1 MRIADALADTPVAN
15 LDLSRHVTVLADDT
29 VAHTVR
35 AMAEAGRSC
44 ACVVDGDRELVG
56 MFTQRDVLTR
66 VLGHRRTFDRP
77 ISEEMTRPVRT
88 MGRDGSVADGLAV
101 MVEWWVRSVPV
112 VDEEH
117 RLAGNLSFWTVLDT
131 IAQLLAARVESTD
144 AESEIREE
152 LKFIDFT
159 GLNLSPPITVA
170 VDETLDVALH
180 HMRNRGLGLILVVN
194 DREHLVGVVTEFGLL
209 QKIGCERDDVSAIAI
224 AEVMDPRPNT
234 IHVRS
239 SIAEALVM
247 LTANQDSHVTLTG
260 ETDRPVGVVSFRDIA
275 AYVESSIE
283 ALG

>member
-1 MRIADALADTPVAN
+1 VRIADALAETPVAS
-15 LDLSRHVTVLADDT
+15 LDLSRHVTVLADDS
-29 VAHTVR
+29 VAHTVG

-44 ACVVDGDRELVG
+44 ACVVDAEGELVG

-66 VLGHRRTFDRP
+66 VLGHPRTFDRP
-77 ISEEMTRPVRT
+77 ISEEMTQPVRT

-101 MVEWWVRSVPV
+101 MVDWWVRSVPV
-112 VDEEH
+112 VDDDH

-131 IAQLLAARVESTD
+131 IAKLLAARVDSTD
-144 AESEIREE
+144 AESEIREG
-152 LKFIDFT
+152 LKFVDFT
-159 GLNLSPPITVA
+159 GLNLHPPVTVPAGETVDVA
-170 VDETLDVALH
+170 VH

-209 QKIGCERDDVSAIAI
+209 QKIGCEREDLSAIPI
-224 AEVMDPRPNT
+224 DEVMDPRPNT

-239 SIAEALVM
+239 SIADALVT